1 MIREYAY
8 DLIKENYL
16 SYDSTPEEIMA
27 PLEKEE
33 KALRHHIPN
42 FKERAYKA
50 IVDILLW

>member
-8 DLIKENYL
+8 DLIEENYL
-16 SYDSTPEEIMA
+16 SYDSTPEEIMGL
-27 PLEKEE
+27 LEKEE
-33 KALRHHIPN
+33 KKLKVKIPY